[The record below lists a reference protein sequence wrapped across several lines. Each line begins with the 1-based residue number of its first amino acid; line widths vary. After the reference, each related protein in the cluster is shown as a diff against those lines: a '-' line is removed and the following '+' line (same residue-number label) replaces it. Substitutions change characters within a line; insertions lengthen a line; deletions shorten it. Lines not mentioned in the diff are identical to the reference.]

1 MNSWNL
7 PVLSASQ
14 NLNIN
19 DMPVEIL
26 MKILAD
32 TCSDDSLA
40 LDSIKSVCT
49 RWSQIANDI
58 GYFFYYMESKKMKK
72 RIQEASS
79 KAILFPSLHSIIVG
93 SKLNLK
99 MFHVCLQLFL
109 QMMCL
114 NFKEY
119 GLISANPDLEDHGC
133 EWENNQRC
141 LKS

>member
-40 LDSIKSVCT
+40 LDSIKSVFT

-58 GYFFYYMESKKMKK
+58 GYFF
-72 RIQEASS
+72 
-79 KAILFPSLHSIIVG
+79 LLHGV
-93 SKLNLK
+93 
-99 MFHVCLQLFL
+99 
-109 QMMCL
+109 
-114 NFKEY
+114 
-119 GLISANPDLEDHGC
+119 
-133 EWENNQRC
+133 
-141 LKS
+141 